1 MSQDVQALDKVVQEQ
16 LGHEVRV
23 LYAAICLQEY
33 ESIWA
38 PLATQIF
45 PMFEYLEW
53 EDKEFVD
60 AGQDGKTLY
69 LSDLGVT
76 RDELATVEDCLR
88 SCDWQKI
95 LYGEG
100 H

>member
-1 MSQDVQALDKVVQEQ
+1 M
-16 LGHEVRV
+16 

-33 ESIWA
+33 ESIWGL
-38 PLATQIF
+38 LATQIF

-53 EDKEFVD
+53 EDNEFVD

-88 SCDWQKI
+88 SFD
-95 LYGEG
+95 
-100 H
+100 